1 LVLTVGL
8 RMDTVRS
15 AITEPV
21 RRLEVFTGAGRRR
34 KWSDEDKARI
44 VAEIVGSDDSV
55 CAVARRHGL
64 SPQQLFGWRRQLREA
79 AATHPEAEEL
89 QFVPAVVD
97 AGASAPVLRRRRKAP
112 RSESEPDVGM
122 IEVEVEGVTIR
133 AGRGADANTIAAI
146 VQALKRAGDR
156 ANGCGSGDGGDEA
169 CRLPQGCR
177 RIGDVGT
184 RGDAGRSVLG
194 HGLRVPGQTR
204 RPDQADLLGWNGSV
218 LVRETA
224 GGRHLPW
231 PRIED
236 GVMRLSAAQLS
247 ALLEGLDWRRVHEA
261 RETATPTQPG

>member
-1 LVLTVGL
+1 
-8 RMDTVRS
+8 MDTVRS

-44 VAEIVGSDDSV
+44 VTEIVASGDSV

-79 AATHPEAEEL
+79 AARHPEAEEL

-112 RSESEPDVGM
+112 RSDFEPDVGM

-146 VQALKRAGDR
+146 VQALKASR
-156 ANGCGSGDGGDEA
+156 
-169 CRLPQGCR
+169 
-177 RIGDVGT
+177 
-184 RGDAGRSVLG
+184 
-194 HGLRVPGQTR
+194 
-204 RPDQADLLGWNGSV
+204 
-218 LVRETA
+218 
-224 GGRHLPW
+224 
-231 PRIED
+231 
-236 GVMRLSAAQLS
+236 
-247 ALLEGLDWRRVHEA
+247 
-261 RETATPTQPG
+261 